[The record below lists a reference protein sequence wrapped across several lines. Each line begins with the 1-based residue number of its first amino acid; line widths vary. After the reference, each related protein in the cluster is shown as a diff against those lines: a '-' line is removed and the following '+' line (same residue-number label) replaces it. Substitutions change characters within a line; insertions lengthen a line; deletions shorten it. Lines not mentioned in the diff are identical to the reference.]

1 LNRTALIAVAALA
14 TLAIPSAAMAA
25 DETFVVPAWA
35 YPGNPSQ
42 PADALPPDDPTPL
55 HVPGSSASFTRA
67 QVTDLFSPPD
77 WHPGTHPPM
86 PDIVA
91 HGRKPA
97 VYACGYCHL
106 PDGRGR
112 PENAPLAGLPAAYIV
127 AQVADFRSGARRSA
141 WRGTHLPTDFMIA
154 SVKGATRDEIASAA
168 EYFAGLPMKRNVEVI
183 EVLEVPR
190 TRETGW
196 LYVPVSG
203 EETEPLG
210 SRIIEVPLDHDR
222 HELRDSESGF
232 RAYVPVGSIESGRDI
247 VEEGRG
253 EPALACTNCHG
264 ADLRGEG
271 LFPPLAGRSPTYI
284 LRQLLAF
291 KTGTRASATSR
302 SMVHIVKR
310 LEIED
315 MIAAAAYAASMEP

>member
-1 LNRTALIAVAALA
+1 MNRTGRIAVAALA
-14 TLAIPSAAMAA
+14 TLVIPSAAMAA
-25 DETFVVPAWA
+25 DEMFDVPAWA
-35 YPGNPSQ
+35 YPGNPPPQ
-42 PADALPPDDPTPL
+42 GEAPPPDDTTPL

-77 WHPGTHPPM
+77 WHPETHPPM

-97 VYACGYCHL
+97 VYACGYCHM

-127 AQVADFRSGARRSA
+127 AQVADFRSGARHSA
-141 WRGTHLPTDFMIA
+141 WHGTHPPTDFMIA
-154 SVKGATRDEIASAA
+154 SAKGATRGEIAAAA

-183 EVLEVPR
+183 EALEVPKM
-190 TRETGW
+190 RELGW
-196 LYVPVSG
+196 LYVPASG

-210 SRIIEVPLDHDR
+210 WRIIEVPLDHDR
-222 HELRDSESGF
+222 HELRDSELGF
-232 RAYVPVGSIESGRDI
+232 RAYVPVGSIDSGRDI

-253 EPALACTNCHG
+253 EPSFACTNCHG
-264 ADLRGEG
+264 AGLHGEG

-291 KTGTRASATSR
+291 KTGARASATSR
-302 SMVHIVKR
+302 SMIHIVKR

-315 MIAAAAYAASMEP
+315 MIAAAAYAASIEP